1 MEGLPDDHESKVRVF
16 MYAPKSLWYKCGAHM
31 IVGKSGHG
39 VERPRPPSLP
49 QSLSRIRSSV
59 RFVHELVSMTSASA
73 GYAAGTE
80 EHAHAAGHKWASR
93 GEATGERR
101 YC

>member
-1 MEGLPDDHESKVRVF
+1 MEGLPDDHESKVHVF

-49 QSLSRIRSSV
+49 QSLSRIRPIC
-59 RFVHELVSMTSASA
+59 A
-73 GYAAGTE
+73 
-80 EHAHAAGHKWASR
+80 
-93 GEATGERR
+93 
-101 YC
+101 